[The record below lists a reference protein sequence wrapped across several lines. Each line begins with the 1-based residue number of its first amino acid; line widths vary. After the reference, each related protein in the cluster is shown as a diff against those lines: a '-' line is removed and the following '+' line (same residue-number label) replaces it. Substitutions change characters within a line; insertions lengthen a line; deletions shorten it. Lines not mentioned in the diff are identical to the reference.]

1 MPERYP
7 LTGAGMLRRVERP
20 DLAPWRLVREP
31 LGNLGAWPGV
41 ASALRGEQR
50 PLALVGRWAGGGAIL
65 ASEPLAV
72 VRGPGALAVL
82 GGAPGEGRGDAV
94 GGGWFGWIAYEDGRA
109 LEPTVPPGPPA
120 GLSAPTEL
128 AYYDHL
134 LRLAPDGRWWFE
146 ALVTD
151 ARADALRARLA
162 AVRGRTAAP
171 GTAGLRDVR
180 WRPPGPAG
188 HAAAVAACVSRIA
201 AGDLSQANLAATIEA
216 RADGHALDLL
226 ARGAA
231 TLAPDHGA
239 AFASGE
245 RMVVSFSPELYLRR
259 TGAAVASEPIKG
271 TAAPGAAAR
280 AELLAS
286 AKDTAEHVMIVDL
299 VRNDLGRVSEIGSV
313 RVAALRE
320 PREQVGVQ
328 HLVSRIE
335 GRLRPEASDADLIAA
350 TFPPGSVTGAPK
362 VQALTLIGE
371 LEAVGRGVFCGAIGY
386 RSPIAGLE
394 LSVPIRTLEVRG
406 GAARLQVG
414 GGIVSDSEPA
424 SEQVEVERKARPVLR
439 ALGADVPGPR
449 PARAA
454 AAPRALAHGRRPDP
468 AAGLIE
474 TLRTEDGAAVAVD
487 AHAARLAASARDVYG
502 VEVDLAPA
510 LAAAAR
516 GTAGIGRLRADLTAD
531 GRLTTTWAPAT
542 PRAIEPLAPYVLPG
556 GLGQHK
562 WRDRALLDAM
572 GRLGGTPLLL
582 DADGEVLEAAWA
594 AVVLVEGERRIA
606 PPDDDRRLPSL
617 TLRALPGLVRE
628 PFDLARLRA
637 ADDVLLAASVSGL
650 VRPSAPA

>member
-1 MPERYP
+1 
-7 LTGAGMLRRVERP
+7 MLRRVDRP

-31 LGNLGAWPGV
+31 LGETDPPSPWPRM
-41 ASALRGEQR
+41 AAALRGEAR

-82 GGAPGEGRGDAV
+82 EGAPGAGLGDAV

-109 LEPTVPPGPPA
+109 LEPTVPPGPPP
-120 GLSAPTEL
+120 GLSAATEL
-128 AYYDHL
+128 AYYDHV
-134 LRLAPDGRWWFE
+134 LRLGPDGRWFFE

-151 ARADALRARLA
+151 ARAEALRERLA
-162 AVRGRTAAP
+162 TLRGRTAEP
-171 GTAGLRDVR
+171 GPAGLRGVR
-180 WRPPGPAG
+180 WRAPGPAG
-188 HAAAVAACVSRIA
+188 HREAVAACVERIA

-216 RADGHALDLL
+216 RMEGHPLDVL

-231 TLAPDHGA
+231 VLAPDHGA
-239 AFASGE
+239 AFAAGD
-245 RMVVSFSPELYLRR
+245 RGIVSFSPELYLRR
-259 TGAAVASEPIKG
+259 TGATVASEPIKG

-286 AKDTAEHVMIVDL
+286 EKDAAEHVMIVDL

-335 GRLRPEASDADLIAA
+335 GRLRPGTSDADLIAA
-350 TFPPGSVTGAPK
+350 SFPPGSVTGAPK
-362 VQALTLIGE
+362 VQALKLIGE

-386 RSPIAGLE
+386 RSPVAGLE
-394 LSVPIRTLEVRG
+394 LSVPIRTLEARG

-424 SEQVEVERKARPVLR
+424 AEQAEVERKARPVLR
-439 ALGADVPGPR
+439 ALGADVPAAT
-449 PARAA
+449 PARPPAA
-454 AAPRALAHGRRPDP
+454 RAPRALDHGHRPDP
-468 AAGLIE
+468 AGGLIE
-474 TLRTEDGAAVAVD
+474 TLRTEDGVAVAL
-487 AHAARLAASARDVYG
+487 AEHAARLAASARAVHG
-502 VEVDLAPA
+502 LEVDPGPA

-516 GTAGIGRLRADLTAD
+516 GHAGVGRLRADLTAE

-542 PRAIEPLAPYVLPG
+542 ARAIPPLAPYVLPG
-556 GLGQHK
+556 GLGPHK
-562 WRDRALLDAM
+562 WRDRALLDALAA
-572 GRLGGTPLLL
+572 RGGTPLLL

-594 AVVLVEGERRIA
+594 AVVLVEGERHIA
-606 PPDDDRRLPSL
+606 PPDDDRRLPSI
-617 TLRALPGLVRE
+617 TLRGLPGLVRE
-628 PFDLARLRA
+628 PFGLARLRA
-637 ADDVLLAASVSGL
+637 ADDVLLAASVSLL
-650 VRPSAPA
+650 VRPG